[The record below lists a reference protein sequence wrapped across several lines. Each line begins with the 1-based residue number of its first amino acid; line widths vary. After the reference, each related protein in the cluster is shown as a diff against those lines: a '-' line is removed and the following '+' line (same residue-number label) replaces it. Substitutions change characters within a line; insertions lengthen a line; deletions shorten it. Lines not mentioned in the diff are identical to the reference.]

1 VTKCFGVPSFR
12 QSTIFPLITLRNGTP
27 LLLRTNESVYLYTS
41 SLNTEFG
48 NFTENALFPTVL
60 LRAGEFSKRNL
71 PLYATI
77 GKENKLKLY
86 EELTDETPL
95 KLVNKAFEY
104 IPVISKNGLAV
115 NISISGPEAIEKLK
129 SGNYVI
135 KTDSPING
143 IALNYDRA
151 ESEMIYASKADVESN
166 LKAQGV
172 KNINFNSVEN
182 GQSVTMV
189 DLQKPKEYWRLF
201 LMLALLF
208 VICEMALLRF
218 WK

>member
-1 VTKCFGVPSFR
+1 
-12 QSTIFPLITLRNGTP
+12 
-27 LLLRTNESVYLYTS
+27 
-41 SLNTEFG
+41 LNSEFG
-48 NFTENALFPTVL
+48 NFTDNALFPTVL

-77 GKENKLKLY
+77 GKENKLMLF
-86 EELTDETPL
+86 EDLADETPL
-95 KLVNKAFEY
+95 KLVNNEFEY
-104 IPVISKNGLAV
+104 IPIVSKNGLAV

-151 ESEMIYASKADVESN
+151 ESEMNYVSKEDVETK
-166 LKAQGV
+166 LMEQGV

-201 LMLALLF
+201 LLLALFF
-208 VICEMALLRF
+208 VLSEMALLRF
-218 WK
+218 LK